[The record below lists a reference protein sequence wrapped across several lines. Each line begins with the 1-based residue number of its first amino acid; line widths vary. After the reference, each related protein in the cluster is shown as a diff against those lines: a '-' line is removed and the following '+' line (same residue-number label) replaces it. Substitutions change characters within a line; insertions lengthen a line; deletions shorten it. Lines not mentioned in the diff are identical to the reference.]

1 MLSRTADH
9 LFWMSRYTE
18 RAENTARML
27 DVNYQ
32 TSLLPQSAGVAR
44 VGWQGL
50 LSISELLPAYNEKH
64 GDIAQND
71 VMEFMVKDE
80 ENPSSIISCLR
91 AARENARAVRGSL
104 TTEAWE
110 TQNQTWLEAKRMLR
124 DGEFERDPSQFFDW
138 VKFRSHLSRGVVLG
152 TMLQDE
158 AFYFLRLGTFL
169 ERADNTA
176 RLVDVK
182 FHAVESDFFGTA
194 DERDQEY
201 DFYHWSSILRS
212 VSAFEIYRKVYRDV
226 IKPERVADLLI
237 LRTDMPRS
245 LHASL
250 VEVVNNL
257 VMVSNDQSKETQ
269 RRAGKL
275 LADLQYARIDEILAT
290 GLHAFLTQFLDRVN
304 ELGGRISRDF
314 LIPATT

>member
-124 DGEFERDPSQFFDW
+124 DGEFERDPSHFFDW

-237 LRTDMPRS
+237 LRADMPRS